1 MRSSG
6 SSAGTRGTPAA
17 STSCSCSVRLHRT
30 RSPHAHAHMHATPS
44 QARPGQVMDGG
55 ECSRIRCQ
63 RLNYRFI
70 PTIAKLEV
78 LAALRR
84 LVNNVQSRKISR
96 VAVAF
101 FIYLFIFVILR
112 LVLHFTFAPILLPTP
127 LTLVY
132 NSQLIRKQK
141 NARINK

>member
-1 MRSSG
+1 MVENARV
-6 SSAGTRGTPAA
+6 SA
-17 STSCSCSVRLHRT
+17 
-30 RSPHAHAHMHATPS
+30 
-44 QARPGQVMDGG
+44 
-55 ECSRIRCQ
+55 CQ

-84 LVNNVQSRKISR
+84 LVNDVQSRKISR

-101 FIYLFIFVILR
+101 FYFILFFVILR
-112 LVLHFTFAPILLPTP
+112 LVLHFTFAPILLPKP

-132 NSQLIRKQK
+132 NSQPIRKHK
-141 NARINK
+141 KTPE